1 MLVFNFRYYLNSLQ
15 SLIDGFYKWMNV
27 YKKSVFGISNIV
39 KKYLQIKPISYLLMY
54 KLKA

>member
-27 YKKSVFGISNIV
+27 YKKSVFGILNIV
-39 KKYLQIKPISYLLMY
+39 KKYLQIKLIFCLLMY
-54 KLKA
+54 

>member
-15 SLIDGFYKWMNV
+15 SLIDGFYKWMNA
-27 YKKSVFGISNIV
+27 YRKSVFGISNIV

-54 KLKA
+54 